1 MKIRGDKAH
10 KDRLARMRDPAVRRQ
25 ISRGIFVAAQEVQT
39 EARLLIMAGSVSG
52 KDHVASSPGEA
63 PNNDTGFLAANIEA
77 TRTGELSSQVES
89 KAEYGAA
96 LEYGT
101 SKMAARPYMAPALQ
115 RKRKRILELTHG
127 AVTAAIK

>member
-1 MKIRGDKAH
+1 MKITGDKAH
-10 KDRLARMRDPAVRRQ
+10 KDRLKRMADPRVRRA

-39 EARLLIMAGSVSG
+39 EARLLITAGSVSG
-52 KDHVASSPGEA
+52 SEHVASLPGEA
-63 PNNDTGFLAANIEA
+63 PNNDTGHLAGNIEA

-89 KAEYGAA
+89 KADYGAA
-96 LEYGT
+96 LERGT

-127 AVTAAIK
+127 AVEAAIK